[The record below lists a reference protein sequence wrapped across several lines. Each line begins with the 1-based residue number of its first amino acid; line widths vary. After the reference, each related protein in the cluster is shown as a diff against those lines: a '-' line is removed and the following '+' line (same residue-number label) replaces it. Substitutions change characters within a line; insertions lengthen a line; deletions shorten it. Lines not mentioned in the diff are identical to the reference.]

1 MLSIFLG
8 FLCHITVRTTTTIV
22 PYLKK
27 CSLDSSATTPSSM
40 SSSVLGSSRTMDIVS
55 TYKTASDSRPLV
67 ARFLI
72 LQDLEVVKLQNRCV
86 LFVDCGI
93 KLAVA
98 ALSLRSS
105 LAATPIFHFWHVFSL
120 KKNVIFGQL
129 HSLWMI
135 FGLPFSPSRNT
146 CSASP
151 FHPRSHLDR
160 NVWLQCTP

>member
-1 MLSIFLG
+1 MPYHCADDNNHCAISQEMCLG
-8 FLCHITVRTTTTIV
+8 FVSDHTIFHVFVCPRKQSNNGHSFHIQ
-22 PYLKK
+22 
-27 CSLDSSATTPSSM
+27 
-40 SSSVLGSSRTMDIVS
+40 
-55 TYKTASDSRPLV
+55 DSRPLV

-93 KLAVA
+93 KLALA

-105 LAATPIFHFWHVFSL
+105 LAATQIFHFWHVFSQ
-120 KKNVIFGQL
+120 KKHVIFGQL
-129 HSLWMI
+129 HSFWMI